1 MPRDMVLVAH
11 KTVNAILIAM
21 GGRSTRLG
29 IMSSR
34 IRTRTLGWVTAA
46 WTAVVA
52 AVLVW
57 QTIRYNGLVGWLAEW
72 QFKTF
77 DRFFPVATVVLLT
90 ALLALPFAVI
100 LFVRL
105 RKAYRG
111 GEEGLQSQLIERAA
125 LASVFFNFGIIASAV
140 IAVALFFI
148 GLAQGSIAE
157 KPVSVNLSQLV
168 ERGTR
173 GPLLEGK
180 VKLKGTVLLDR
191 IGYYREGFVFT
202 SRELW
207 VAPVV
212 TDARSNDFTTF
223 VQIKRAKATDPRTT
237 EIIGYLKSEGV
248 PGGLAQLYTNSG
260 YAVAGKPNLIYSDL
274 RSVRWPYW
282 SAASDFAVLL
292 LLLSVGAIFHN
303 RYRKKLAGQIG

>member
-1 MPRDMVLVAH
+1 M
-11 KTVNAILIAM
+11 
-21 GGRSTRLG
+21 
-29 IMSSR
+29 
-34 IRTRTLGWVTAA
+34 
-46 WTAVVA
+46 A